1 MVGFWICL
9 RYFRDTLTEGP
20 SRDIFHGSRRAA
32 VGITSLS
39 PSPPPPFFLASS
51 CWPQCYRPAWSKL
64 LASKRDKTDR
74 LTFKKVIKIEVLSL
88 WGQFLV
94 SLDKILGQI
103 LSNDT
108 HTQKKIHKAKSMP
121 KRFPENRIS
130 VWHSSTNPEDWQSH
144 KGMERGGLEFR
155 GAYYPFFCSKRIQL
169 TKVKQ
174 PNIKRLMWNLL
185 LENDTY
191 AP

>member
-39 PSPPPPFFLASS
+39 PLSPPPFFLASS

-88 WGQFLV
+88 WGQFLW
-94 SLDKILGQI
+94 QI

-108 HTQKKIHKAKSMP
+108 HTQKRYTKRNRCQNVSQKIGFRKDTPRLTLKTDNHTRAW
-121 KRFPENRIS
+121 R
-130 VWHSSTNPEDWQSH
+130 
-144 KGMERGGLEFR
+144 GGGGLEFR
-155 GAYYPFFCSKRIQL
+155 GAHYPFFFCRKRIQL
-169 TKVKQ
+169 TRVKQ
-174 PNIKRLMWNLL
+174 PNIKRLM
-185 LENDTY
+185 
-191 AP
+191 